1 MTMKTFDLR
10 RFALRLMFQ
19 RLLLTVLVGI
29 TSSIAAADMS
39 TLEEVILDLK
49 EECAGYIQ
57 DGTFKGKDV
66 SNYSLDDDYFYVGDG
81 AVESFLISRMGRV
94 AHLFSRHETLCA
106 DSAMNEY
113 CGSSGCEYS
122 LIINDNVFT
131 LRGRF
136 VEVVESS
143 VGPVLLVGRAGA
155 NCGPYSNAAPCVQAH
170 VWDEDNQSLNR
181 MGN

>member
-1 MTMKTFDLR
+1 MNLNKFYLGK
-10 RFALRLMFQ
+10 FALSFS
-19 RLLLTVLVGI
+19 LTFFVSI
-29 TSSIAAADMS
+29 TSSMAAAEMS
-39 TLEEVILDLK
+39 TLEEIILDLK

-57 DGTFKGKDV
+57 DGIFKGEDV
-66 SNYSLDDDYFYVGDG
+66 SNYSLEGDYFYVADE
-81 AVESFLISRMGRV
+81 AVESFLISSAGRV

-106 DSAMNEY
+106 DSTMNEY

-155 NCGPYSNAAPCVQAH
+155 NCGPYPNAAPCVQAH

>member
-1 MTMKTFDLR
+1 MTTFSFSLR
-10 RFALRLMFQ
+10 RFALRLILQ
-19 RLLLTVLVGI
+19 RLFLTLLAGI
-29 TSSIAAADMS
+29 IASSAFAEMS
-39 TLEEVILDLK
+39 TLEEVRLGLK

-57 DGTFKGKDV
+57 DGIFKGKDV
-66 SNYSLDDDYFYVGDG
+66 TNYSLDDDYFYIADG
-81 AVESFLISRMGRV
+81 AVETFLISNAGRV
-94 AHLFSRHETLCA
+94 AHVFSRHETRCA

-122 LIINDNVFT
+122 LIVNDNVFT
-131 LRGRF
+131 IRGRF

>member
-1 MTMKTFDLR
+1 MRTYISICLISLFPA
-10 RFALRLMFQ
+10 ALCAE
-19 RLLLTVLVGI
+19 I
-29 TSSIAAADMS
+29 S
-39 TLEEVILDLK
+39 TLEEVVLNLK

-57 DGTFKGKDV
+57 AGTFKGEDV
-66 SNYSLDDDYFYVGDG
+66 SNYSLDDDYFDVGDG
-81 AVESFLISRMGRV
+81 AVESFLISRAGRV

-122 LIINDNVFT
+122 LIINDIVFT

>member
-1 MTMKTFDLR
+1 MRTYISICLIILFPS
-10 RFALRLMFQ
+10 
-19 RLLLTVLVGI
+19 VLCAEM
-29 TSSIAAADMS
+29 SI
-39 TLEEVILDLK
+39 LEEIVLDLK

-57 DGTFKGKDV
+57 DGTFKGEDV
-66 SNYSLDDDYFYVGDG
+66 TNYSLDGDYFYVSDQ
-81 AVESFLISRMGRV
+81 AIDSFMVSRTGRV

-170 VWDEDNQSLNR
+170 VWDEDNQSLNS

>member
-1 MTMKTFDLR
+1 MTTYTFYSGRL
-10 RFALRLMFQ
+10 ALRLTLQ
-19 RLLLTVLVGI
+19 RLMLTFLAGI
-29 TSSIAAADMS
+29 FASTAFAEMS

-57 DGTFKGKDV
+57 DGTFKGTDV
-66 SNYSLDDDYFYVGDG
+66 SNYSLDDDFFLVGDG

-94 AHLFSRHETLCA
+94 AHLFSRHEALCA
-106 DSAMNEY
+106 DSSMNEY

-122 LIINDNVFT
+122 LIINDNVFA